1 MKLKRPFVPVL
12 PAAFI
17 TLALAAG
24 AAHAAEPASCANVRM
39 ASPGWTDIDATNAIF
54 GVVLKG
60 LGYQQT
66 IQNVSVPITY
76 QGLRKGQID
85 AFLGNWM
92 PAQGPMVKPLIA
104 EKAIEVLQPNLPSA
118 KFTLAVPSY
127 VADAGVRSFADLN
140 KFADRFDKKIYGIE
154 PGAPANQNIQK
165 MLEGKSFGM
174 DGWKLVES
182 GETAMLTQVE
192 RFVRDKKFVV
202 FLAWEPHLMNTRY
215 KLAYLSGGDD
225 YFGPNYGAA
234 SVNTVVRPGY
244 VDACPNVGKLFQQVV
259 FTVDMENTLITAMM
273 ADKVPGPAAA
283 AAALKANPAPLD
295 SWLAGVTTRDG
306 GDGLAAVRKS
316 IGLN

>member
-1 MKLKRPFVPVL
+1 MKAKRPLLPVAIAAL
-12 PAAFI
+12 CLMGAVGRARAADPAAC
-17 TLALAAG
+17 T
-24 AAHAAEPASCANVRM
+24 SVRM
-39 ASPGWTDIDATNAIF
+39 ASPGWTDIDATNAVA

-60 LGYQQT
+60 LGYQQS

-104 EKAIEVLQPNLPSA
+104 EKAIDVLRPNLPSA

-127 VADAGVRSFADLN
+127 VAEQGVKTFADLA
-140 KFADRFDKKIYGIE
+140 KFGDKFDKKIYGIE

-165 MLEGKSFGM
+165 MLEGKSFGL

-182 GETAMLTQVE
+182 GETAMLTQVD
-192 RFVRDKKFVV
+192 RFVREKKFVV
-202 FLAWEPHLMNTRY
+202 FLAWEPHLMNTKY
-215 KLAYLSGGDD
+215 QLSYLAGGDD

-244 VDACPNVGKLFQQVV
+244 AAACPNLGRFFNQLV
-259 FTVDMENTLITAMM
+259 FNVDMENSIITDMM
-273 ADKVPGPAAA
+273 TDKTPAAA
-283 AAALKANPAPLD
+283 AATKVIKAHPEVLS
-295 SWLAGVTTRDG
+295 SWLAGVTTADG

-316 IGLN
+316 LGL